1 MSSPENQEFHVDLS
15 FSAEDTHKT
24 FLIAAITAGVAIL
37 FIVLTMTTNLA
48 SHLLP
53 MEDEYLQVL
62 VPVAADGAE
71 PLGLKS
77 LEHEIVEKTITVRG
91 TVQNRTDY
99 NVSGIVAVVEMQDT
113 TGRFA
118 QTAEVSVE
126 PVDLGPQQ
134 IGSFVASA
142 NLQEKPAGYLIKFK
156 LADGPFIPHKDDRV
170 TLGITVQ

>member
-1 MSSPENQEFHVDLS
+1 MSSPEDQEFHVDLT
-15 FSAEDTHKT
+15 FSAKDTHKT
-24 FLIAAITAGVAIL
+24 FLIASITAGVAIL
-37 FIVLTMTTNLA
+37 FIVLTMITSLA

-53 MEDEYLQVL
+53 MNDEYLQVL

-77 LEHEIVEKTITVRG
+77 LEHQINDMTITVLG

-99 NVSGIVAVVEMQDT
+99 NVSGVVAVVEMQDT

-118 QTAEVSVE
+118 QTVEVPAE
-126 PVDLGPQQ
+126 PVDLASQQ
-134 IGSFVASA
+134 IGSFMASA
-142 NLQEKPAGYLIKFK
+142 TLEQKPSGYLIKFK

-170 TLGITVQ
+170 TLGITAQ